1 MTEGAATPGWTGRL
15 AKLIVNLQSNVGE
28 VSLEQDGVKTKLR
41 MVTDIH
47 IDEYG
52 VATVAMIVPNT
63 DLKVEVSDLTAAAI
77 LRADSRRQLSFLD
90 DKDAFMLGEV
100 RALLSGTLGWPED
113 DPRLAPIK
121 KIIAELDRRSEV
133 PF

>member
-1 MTEGAATPGWTGRL
+1 MTEVAATPVWVGRP
-15 AKLIVNLQSNVGE
+15 AMLIANLRGHGGE
-28 VSLEQDGVKTKLR
+28 VAIEQDGVKTPLR

-63 DLKVEVSDLTAAAI
+63 DLKVEVSDLTALAI
-77 LRADSRRQLSFLD
+77 LRTDSRRQLSFLSD
-90 DKDAFMLGEV
+90 DDAAQLIALRHTLLNV
-100 RALLSGTLGWPED
+100 RDWPSD
-113 DPRLAPIK
+113 DPRLVSLQ

>member
-1 MTEGAATPGWTGRL
+1 MTKRIGEPVWVGRSP
-15 AKLIVNLQSNVGE
+15 KLIVNLQGNDGE
-28 VSLEQDGVKTKLR
+28 VAIELDGIKTPLR

-63 DLKVEVSDLTAAAI
+63 DLKVEVSDLTAEAI
-77 LRADSRRQLSFLD
+77 LRADARRQLSFLD

-113 DPRLAPIK
+113 DPRLAPIR